1 LPLISVVALG
11 AQHGALAAE
20 RQMARGIDGR
30 DSNRTLSSRIDIP
43 LTAALLAV
51 PVVAALASTPAHLQ
65 ITAIAAFALLAAA
78 AVATLAFVARA
89 DRIAGSVTL
98 WDLAGAC
105 ALIGIAAG
113 MFSQPLHVTQF
124 FGVAIAP

>member
-1 LPLISVVALG
+1 
-11 AQHGALAAE
+11 
-20 RQMARGIDGR
+20 MARGLRGH
-30 DSNRTLSSRIDIP
+30 DSNQTVSSRIDIP

-51 PVVAALASTPAHLQ
+51 PVVAGLASTPPHLQ
-65 ITAIAAFALLAAA
+65 MPAMAAFAMLA
-78 AVATLAFVARA
+78 AVAVAAFAFITRA
-89 DRIAGSVTL
+89 DRKAGAVTL

>member
-1 LPLISVVALG
+1 
-11 AQHGALAAE
+11 
-20 RQMARGIDGR
+20 MARGIGGR
-30 DSNRTLSSRIDIP
+30 DSNETLSSRIDIP

-51 PVVAALASTPAHLQ
+51 PVVAGVASTPADLQ
-65 ITAIAAFALLAAA
+65 MPAIAAFATLAAA
-78 AVATLAFVARA
+78 AVAALAFIARA
-89 DRIAGSVTL
+89 DRKAGAITL

-113 MFSQPLHVTQF
+113 MSRQSLHVTQF